1 MANDS
6 NNDFECPS
14 CGGVVAEMRC
24 QKCGQESAEVF
35 GVPFFGSYGPEDILF
50 LIEVAAHIPKRDN
63 PRESPET
70 VRALDKLCADYN
82 SAEDKEAFK
91 QANPQVAVWGFFHR
105 LSQWSEFEALTAGL
119 DLRGKKVLDI
129 GAGGGFDSCRLDLK
143 GASVTA
149 LEANPVVASLGS
161 LSFPNI
167 RYVGGFAHALPFK
180 AASFDFVFINAALHH
195 MRNISN
201 VIHESLRVLRPGGF
215 LVTTGDPFR
224 PDSFPASH
232 ELDVFDRHEEVLL
245 GINEQIPTFSDYV
258 SALVDVEENLDLC
271 VRTNVAHAQT
281 PDVSGERLWSS
292 STEFPA
298 VRNSGGS
305 IAMRARLLR
314 PLRAPRKVLRDA
326 VIEPV
331 RLAKYLKNQSEAVAF
346 LAQFIPTQH
355 VDAKFP
361 ETPNKFELLN
371 GWRIEGLTKNSR
383 GAFFRARWFLRRSK
397 AKRVFFEIRA
407 PIRSQFTILLNAEPQ
422 FQIEVGSE
430 WQKVSVDVEALEVN
444 NVFTLEIVRCQRS
457 ESFDDNCFEVRNR
470 TSSSSH
476 FRLCF
481 DRIYCALAPALTLLR
496 GKPKGRALPLVAKRD
511 EK

>member
-6 NNDFECPS
+6 NKDFECPS
-14 CGGVVAEMRC
+14 CGGFFAEMRC
-24 QKCGQESAEVF
+24 QECGKESTEVF
-35 GVPFFGSYGPEDILF
+35 GVPFLGSYEPEDILF
-50 LIEVAAHIPKRDN
+50 LIEVAAHIPKQDN
-63 PRESPET
+63 PHQSPET

-82 SAEDKEAFK
+82 SAEDKETFK
-91 QANPQVAVWGFFHR
+91 QANPQAAAWWFPHR
-105 LSQWSEFEALTAGL
+105 FSQWSEFEALTAGF

-143 GASVTA
+143 GALVTA
-149 LEANPVVASLGS
+149 LEANPVVASMGS

-180 AASFDFVFINAALHH
+180 DASFDFVFINAALHH
-195 MRNISN
+195 MRNISD

-245 GINEQIPTFSDYV
+245 GINESIPTFSDYV
-258 SALVDVEENLDLC
+258 SALIDAEANLDLC

-281 PDVSGERLWSS
+281 PDVFGERLWSS
-292 STEFPA
+292 SNEFSA
-298 VRNSGGS
+298 VSNSGGS

-314 PLRAPRKVLRDA
+314 PIRAPRKVLRDE

-407 PIRSQFTILLNAEPQ
+407 PISSQFTMLLNAEPQ
-422 FQIEVGSE
+422 FHIEVGAE
-430 WQKVSVDVEALEVN
+430 WQQVCVPVEALEVN
-444 NVFTLEIVRCQRS
+444 KVFTLEIVRCQRS

-470 TSSSSH
+470 LYSRGH
-476 FRLCF
+476 FQLCL
-481 DRIYCALAPALTLLR
+481 DRIYCTLSSALTLLR
-496 GKPKGRALPLVAKRD
+496 GKPKSGALPLLATRN

>member
-1 MANDS
+1 MASDVNT
-6 NNDFECPS
+6 DFECPS
-14 CGGVVAEMRC
+14 CGGAIAKMICQRC
-24 QKCGQESAEVF
+24 RQEWAEVF
-35 GVPFFGSYGPEDILF
+35 GVPFLGSYGSEDILF
-50 LIEVAAHIPKRDN
+50 LIEVAAHIPKRDD

-70 VRALDKLCADYN
+70 VRALDKLCADYS
-82 SAEDKEAFK
+82 SAEDKEAFQ

-129 GAGGGFDSCRLDLK
+129 GAGGGFDSCRLHLK
-143 GASVTA
+143 GALVTA
-149 LEANPVVASLGS
+149 LEANPVVASIGS
-161 LSFPNI
+161 LSFPHI

-180 AASFDFVFINAALHH
+180 DASFDFVFINAALHH
-195 MRNISN
+195 MRDISDA
-201 VIHESLRVLRPGGF
+201 IHESLRVLRPNGF

-258 SALVDVEENLDLC
+258 SALIDAEANLDLC

-281 PDVSGERLWSS
+281 PDVFGERLWSS

-314 PLRAPRKVLRDA
+314 PLRAPRKVLRDE

-371 GWRIEGLTKNSR
+371 GWRTEGLTENSR

-407 PIRSQFTILLNAEPQ
+407 STNSQFTILLNAEPQ
-422 FQIEVGSE
+422 FEIDVGPE
-430 WQKVSVDVEALEVN
+430 WQKVSVAVKALEVN
-444 NVFTLEIVRCQRS
+444 TVFTLEIVRCQRS

-476 FRLCF
+476 FRLCL

-496 GKPKGRALPLVAKRD
+496 GKPKVRALPLGGEKR
-511 EK
+511 